1 MPFSSLMI
9 LFALYSL
16 IGWAMETVYC
26 SIPAQKF
33 VYRGFLYGPVCPIYG
48 FGALGI
54 VMVLLPFRNHPELIF
69 VFGMILASV
78 LEYAASFLLEKLF
91 KKSWWDYSDKK
102 FNINGRVCLLNSTF
116 FGILSL
122 LLVYI
127 LHPMFNDFLTNLPE
141 ALQAFLAVSL
151 AILFCIDVFL
161 SVRNTLDFN
170 REMHKLTELTEII
183 EHKREEIKSSMDS
196 FRVEQRE
203 KLELELSSLLDT
215 QEESLTVFMRKMH
228 RILDAFPHMRLQRK
242 DKLSLRDH
250 LMSYRWKK

>member
-1 MPFSSLMI
+1 MSVSSLMI

-54 VMVLLPFRNHPELIF
+54 VMVLMPFRNHPELIF
-69 VFGMILASV
+69 IFGIILASV

-127 LHPMFNDFLTNLPE
+127 LHPMLADLLARIPE
-141 ALQAFLAVSL
+141 TMQAYLAAGFAAV
-151 AILFCIDVFL
+151 FCIDLFL

-170 REMHKLTELTEII
+170 REMHKLTELTEVI
-183 EHKREEIKSSMDS
+183 EKKRDEIKASMDS

-203 KLELELSSLLDT
+203 KLELELTALLDT
-215 QEESLTVFMRKMH
+215 QEESLTIFMRRMH

>member
-1 MPFSSLMI
+1 MSVSSLMI

-54 VMVLLPFRNHPELIF
+54 VMVLMPFRNHPELIF
-69 VFGMILASV
+69 IFGIILASV
-78 LEYAASFLLEKLF
+78 LEYGASFLLEKLF

-127 LHPMFNDFLTNLPE
+127 LHPMLADFLTRIPE
-141 ALQAFLAVSL
+141 TMQAYLAAGFAAV
-151 AILFCIDVFL
+151 FCIDLFL

-183 EHKREEIKSSMDS
+183 EKKRDEIKASMDI

-203 KLELELSSLLDT
+203 KLELELTALLDT
-215 QEESLTVFMRKMH
+215 QEESLTIFMRRMH

>member
-1 MPFSSLMI
+1 MSVSSLMI

-54 VMVLLPFRNHPELIF
+54 VMVLMPFRNHPELIF
-69 VFGMILASV
+69 IFGIILASV

-127 LHPMFNDFLTNLPE
+127 LHPMLEDFLAGIPE
-141 ALQAFLAVSL
+141 TMQAYLAAGFAAV
-151 AILFCIDVFL
+151 FCIDLFL

-170 REMHKLTELTEII
+170 REMHKLTELTEVI
-183 EHKREEIKSSMDS
+183 EKKRDEIKASMDS

-203 KLELELSSLLDT
+203 KLELELTALLDT
-215 QEESLTVFMRKMH
+215 QEESLTIFMRRMH